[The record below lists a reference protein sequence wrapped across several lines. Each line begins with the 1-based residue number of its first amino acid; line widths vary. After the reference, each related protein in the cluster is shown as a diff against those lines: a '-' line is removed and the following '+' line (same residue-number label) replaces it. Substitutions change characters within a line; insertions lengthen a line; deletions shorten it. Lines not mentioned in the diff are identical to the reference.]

1 MIQKYFNAKEASE
14 FYQKNFNIIISDRTV
29 QRWCRSGKL
38 DSIKPGKSRYMTRQ
52 MLIDAIEAEM
62 QTTV

>member
-1 MIQKYFNAKEASE
+1 MIQKYFNAREASE

>member
-14 FYQKNFNIIISDRTV
+14 FYHKNFNIIISDRTV

-52 MLIDAIEAEM
+52 MLIDAIESEM

>member
-29 QRWCRSGKL
+29 QRWCRSDKL

>member
-38 DSIKPGKSRYMTRQ
+38 SSIKPGKSRYMTRQ

-62 QTTV
+62 NITV

>member
-1 MIQKYFNAKEASE
+1 MIQKYFNSKEASE
-14 FYQKNFNIIISDRTV
+14 FYHKNFNIIISDRTV

-38 DSIKPGKSRYMTRQ
+38 DSIKPGKSRYMTKQ
-52 MLIDAIEAEM
+52 VLIDAIEAEM